1 MTVFYPNELDIYGFC
16 PIEDKAEIGD
26 WVTDANTGIVAKVR
40 FQGEKKGV
48 YTRGVFYEIREDDK
62 QNERK
67 TVPADAGASAAP
79 QGVRRD
85 VG

>member
-48 YTRGVFYEIREDDK
+48 YTRGVFYEIREIREEDK
-62 QNERK
+62 QSE
-67 TVPADAGASAAP
+67 
-79 QGVRRD
+79 
-85 VG
+85 